1 MNNITFIVGFII
13 IILLVII
20 FRVNAKVTIEGFNN
34 DFPFFNFPIGTTRN
48 MSYDLR
54 GDVPIPYFIWTP
66 FNMTTRVPIQNR
78 PLWKWY

>member
-1 MNNITFIVGFII
+1 MVNIKIIITII
-13 IILLVII
+13 IILLFFLIK
-20 FRVNAKVTIEGFNN
+20 NKLKNLTEGFNN
-34 DFPFFNFPIGTTRN
+34 DFPFYNFPIGSTRN

-66 FNMTTRVPIQNR
+66 FNMTTRVPIRNK